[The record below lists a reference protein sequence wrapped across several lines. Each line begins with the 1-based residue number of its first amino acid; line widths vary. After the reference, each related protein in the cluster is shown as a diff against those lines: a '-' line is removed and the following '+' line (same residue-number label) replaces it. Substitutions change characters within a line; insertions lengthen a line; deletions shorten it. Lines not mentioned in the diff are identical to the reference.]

1 MVLLAITRSAPSS
14 RPVRAQGTG
23 SERAPEPVLQS
34 CRLTLARS
42 NSSRPTKAVQPLVGL
57 GAEIFGSFELHGFVE
72 EDFDGVG
79 HPFKAVVGQ

>member
-1 MVLLAITRSAPSS
+1 MATADGLVLESVGIRS
-14 RPVRAQGTG
+14 
-23 SERAPEPVLQS
+23 
-34 CRLTLARS
+34 TLLD
-42 NSSRPTKAVQPLVGL
+42 PLVGL